1 LDGKLDVLAAGPA
14 EKEYSSAGE
23 EADLTAVLDV
33 VEK

>member
-1 LDGKLDVLAAGPA
+1 LDGKMAAGPA
-14 EKEYSSAGE
+14 EKEYSSAGG